1 MSSTTAKVY
10 LQLWLSEQI
19 PIGEWKRILEER
31 KDVKELYKK
40 HLERNNNESPATN
53 NAWGKCEMKGW
64 KETELIKMKAY
75 K

>member
-19 PIGEWKRILEER
+19 PTDEWMRILKER

-40 HLERNNNESPATN
+40 HLEIRN
-53 NAWGKCEMKGW
+53 G
-64 KETELIKMKAY
+64 
-75 K
+75 

>member
-19 PIGEWKRILEER
+19 PIDEWKRILDER

-40 HLERNNNESPATN
+40 HLEIRNV
-53 NAWGKCEMKGW
+53 KK
-64 KETELIKMKAY
+64 
-75 K
+75 